1 MMQTEMET
9 VCCDAKKFEILVRV
23 KQEGKGKKLKNIIV
37 YDEINLEERS
47 IAQELGLKV
56 YLF

>member
-23 KQEGKGKKLKNIIV
+23 KQEGKAKKLKNIIV

-47 IAQELGLKV
+47 KAQELGLKV

>member
-23 KQEGKGKKLKNIIV
+23 KQEGKAKKLKNIIV

-47 IAQELGLKV
+47 KALELGLKV